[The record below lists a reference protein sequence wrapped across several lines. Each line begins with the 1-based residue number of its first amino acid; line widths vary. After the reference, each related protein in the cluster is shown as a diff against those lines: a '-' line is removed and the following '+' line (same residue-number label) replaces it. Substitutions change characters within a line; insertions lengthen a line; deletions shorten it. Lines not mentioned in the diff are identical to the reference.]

1 MYNNTKDNSFKGY
14 IILSRKETL
23 SEQFKNFYKEHNP
36 KSMEDA
42 LEKFAIFGGVS
53 WGKIDTSKPSY
64 ELIEKLILNDYSYI
78 RNDITE
84 LTDGQPLYHSILSAI
99 AMSDGK
105 AHAVYK
111 RARVE
116 ESVGEKAIETLIE
129 RGLIRLKRCKG
140 ADDKFS
146 FTLPFLRFWF
156 AFVSPLFKGIR
167 DGEYTEVKERWQAY
181 ENEFTHPIFTELSHA
196 LLRKLLK
203 DEQIMEMGEY
213 WKNDGLS
220 LDIYANTKDKKRI
233 IGSCKYTNTKVKK
246 SELSKLAEL
255 AKKANIDADM
265 IVIVA
270 KSGFSKELKAL
281 KNENL
286 KLYTLKNFKSL
297 VE

>member
-1 MYNNTKDNSFKGY
+1 
-14 IILSRKETL
+14 
-23 SEQFKNFYKEHNP
+23 
-36 KSMEDA
+36 MEDA

-53 WGKIDTSKPSY
+53 WGNIDTSKPSF

-116 ESVGEKAIETLIE
+116 ESVGEKAVETLLE

-167 DGEYTEVKERWQAY
+167 DGDYKEVQERWQSY

-196 LLRKLLK
+196 LLRKILQ
-203 DEQIMEMGEY
+203 DAQIMELGEY
-213 WKNDGLS
+213 WQNDGLT
-220 LDIYANTKDKKRI
+220 LDIYAKTKDKKKI
-233 IGSCKYTNTKVKK
+233 IGSCKYTNSKIKK
-246 SELSKLAEL
+246 SELSKLNEL
-255 AKKANIDADM
+255 ATKANITADI

-270 KSGFSKELKAL
+270 KKGFSKELKAL
-281 KNENL
+281 KGENL
-286 KLYTLKNFKSL
+286 KLFTLKNFKSL

>member
-1 MYNNTKDNSFKGY
+1 
-14 IILSRKETL
+14 
-23 SEQFKNFYKEHNP
+23 
-36 KSMEDA
+36 MEDA

-64 ELIEKLILNDYSYI
+64 KLIEKLILNDYSYI

-116 ESVGEKAIETLIE
+116 ESIGEKAIETLIE

-140 ADDKFS
+140 ADDKFA

-181 ENEFTHPIFTELSHA
+181 ENEFTHPVFTELSHT
-196 LLRKLLK
+196 LLRKLMK

-213 WKNDGLS
+213 WKNDGLT

-233 IGSCKYTNTKVKK
+233 IGSCKYTNAKIKK
-246 SELSKLAEL
+246 SELSKINTMADE
-255 AKKANIDADM
+255 ANITADVV
-265 IVIVA
+265 VIVA
-270 KSGFSKELKAL
+270 KKGFSKELKAL
-281 KNENL
+281 KSEQL
-286 KLYTLKNFKSL
+286 RLFTLKNFKTL

>member
-1 MYNNTKDNSFKGY
+1 
-14 IILSRKETL
+14 
-23 SEQFKNFYKEHNP
+23 
-36 KSMEDA
+36 MEDA

-53 WGKIDTSKPSY
+53 WGKIDTSKPSF
-64 ELIEKLILNDYSYI
+64 ELIEKLILDDYSYI
-78 RNDITE
+78 RNDINE
-84 LTDGQPLYHSILSAI
+84 LTDGQPLYHSILTAI

-116 ESVGEKAIETLIE
+116 ESVGEQAVETLLE
-129 RGLIRLKRCKG
+129 RGIIRLKRCKG

-167 DGEYTEVKERWQAY
+167 DGEYKEVQERWKSY

-196 LLRKLLK
+196 LLRKTLK
-203 DEQIMEMGEY
+203 DDSIMEISEY
-213 WKNDGLS
+213 WKNNGLT
-220 LDIYANTKDKKRI
+220 LDIYAKTKSKKRI

-246 SELSKLAEL
+246 SELSRLAEL
-255 AKKANIDADM
+255 AQKANIDADM
-265 IVIVA
+265 LVIIA

-286 KLYTLKNFKSL
+286 KLYTLKNFRYL
-297 VE
+297 TE

>member
-1 MYNNTKDNSFKGY
+1 
-14 IILSRKETL
+14 
-23 SEQFKNFYKEHNP
+23 
-36 KSMEDA
+36 MEDA

-64 ELIEKLILNDYSYI
+64 ELIEKLILADYSYI

-116 ESVGEKAIETLIE
+116 ESVGAKAIETLIE

-213 WKNDGLS
+213 WKNDGLN

-255 AKKANIDADM
+255 AQKANIDADM
-265 IVIVA
+265 LVIVA